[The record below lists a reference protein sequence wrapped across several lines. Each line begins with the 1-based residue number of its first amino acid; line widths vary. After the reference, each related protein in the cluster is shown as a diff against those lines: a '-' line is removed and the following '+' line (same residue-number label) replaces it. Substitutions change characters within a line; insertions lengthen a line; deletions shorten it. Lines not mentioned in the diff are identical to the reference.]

1 MTALDR
7 WLFNGGDHLIEFD
20 CRRRSVWW
28 ISIGLKKSVF
38 PLIRLTILSIA
49 DQVNFYLIYGII
61 SKMFVIK

>member
-7 WLFNGGDHLIEFD
+7 WLFNGDDHLIKFD

-28 ISIGLKKSVF
+28 ISIGLKKFVF
-38 PLIRLTILSIA
+38 PLMRLTILSIA
-49 DQVNFYLIYGII
+49 DQVNFYPIYRVI

>member
-28 ISIGLKKSVF
+28 IGLKKSVF

-49 DQVNFYLIYGII
+49 DQVNFYLIYRVI
-61 SKMFVIK
+61 SKI

>member
-1 MTALDR
+1 MTASDR

-38 PLIRLTILSIA
+38 PLIRLTRLSIS
-49 DQVNFYLIYGII
+49 DQVNFYLIYRVI